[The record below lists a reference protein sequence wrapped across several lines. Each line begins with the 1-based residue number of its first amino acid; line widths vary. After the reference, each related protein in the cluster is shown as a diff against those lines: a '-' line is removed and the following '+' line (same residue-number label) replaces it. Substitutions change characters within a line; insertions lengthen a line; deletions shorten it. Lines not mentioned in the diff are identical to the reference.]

1 MPEPTRWKQD
11 AIALGASA
19 AAVLVYCFPRLLF
32 LGEIVYCLD
41 AGRMHYPIK
50 VFLGERLRAGEL
62 PLWYPYDG
70 LGAPFIANGVT
81 AVFHPFVFWSLTF
94 SPETAL
100 TLSLISCVLVGQCGC
115 YWLARRLGAGPAGAA
130 CAGIAFAASGTL
142 LSSLNNL
149 TFLCGAA
156 AFPVWLASLHTAVV
170 GRRIWGL
177 ATAAFALAFTLLAG
191 DFQGCYFYAL
201 ASLPLMLAFACPWPR
216 ALAIGAAAGVAGLL
230 LSSVQLL
237 PTFSVLHELHRA
249 QGFPY
254 EEALGWS
261 LPWLRLPELFLGD
274 ILRYRPFHLE
284 GGPQLLQLMGYG
296 GKAPWYPNVYL
307 GTLGALG
314 AIWALTLTEGLHRR
328 AAIGLCAVAAI
339 LLWLALG
346 RHAGLYALFHRFLPL
361 WNTFRYPEK
370 ALNYFAT
377 LFAVL
382 AGLGISAALRSPSR
396 AWGSGFLAGG
406 MLLGLSGLSAL
417 GREPLGT
424 LALRIARE
432 GDAAL
437 PEILGPQYALQ
448 LGEVLLRGGLLAAT
462 VGGLLFLASRPK
474 PTLVQIIPVVIAAA
488 FLIDLGSVNARAVA
502 MCSGDRDSAAGR
514 SLTSEAL
521 DALGEKRPGHF
532 RVASYAGYGM
542 AYHPDVG
549 ALAGASYRGAAE
561 WDLQSLAADFSAL
574 YRVESARPYLPAVSE
589 RYQELLE
596 HGGGLGW
603 RAAWAALFNGRFEV
617 GDLSRVKREHPPEDV
632 IATFE
637 EYDLYL
643 ARLPRGVSR
652 AFIAVP
658 RFVSSRQEARL
669 ALAETEI
676 LSGRIAIFES
686 AAQPGFEAARG
697 EAEITSYQPERVVLR
712 ARMESA
718 GALVLND
725 AFFDGWTARVD
736 GVDVPIHRAN
746 YLVRGLLLPAGE
758 HEVIFSYPLPRS
770 VVIGALLSIATLVM
784 LIGVI
789 VLGRRNRRALLEVT
803 SAEENHRQDD
813 QHAGVG
819 GAVGD
824 GA

>member
-11 AIALGASA
+11 AAALGASA

-70 LGAPFIANGVT
+70 LGTPFIANGVT
-81 AVFHPFVFWSLTF
+81 AVFHPFTVWSLAF

-100 TLSLISCVLVGQCGC
+100 TLSLICCVLIGQGGC

-156 AFPVWLASLHTAVV
+156 AFPVWLACLHTAIV

-177 ATAAFALAFTLLAG
+177 VAAAFALAFTLLAG

-201 ASLPLMLAFACPWPR
+201 ASLPLMLAFGCPWRR
-216 ALAIGAAAGVAGLL
+216 AMAACAAAGLAGLL

-237 PTFSVLHELHRA
+237 PTLSVLRELHRA

-254 EEALGWS
+254 QEAVGWS
-261 LPWLRLPELFLGD
+261 LPWLRLPELVLGD
-274 ILRYRPFHLE
+274 ILRYRPFHPD
-284 GGPQLLQLMGYG
+284 GQPQLLQLMGYG
-296 GKAPWYPNVYL
+296 GKAPWYPNIYL

-314 AIWALTLTEGLHRR
+314 AIWALTLAEGRQRR

-346 RHAGLYALFHRFLPL
+346 RHAGLYGLFHRFLPL

-382 AGLGISAALRSPSR
+382 AGLGISAAFRGPGR
-396 AWGSGFLAGG
+396 AWRSGLLSGVV
-406 MLLGLSGLSAL
+406 LLGLSGLIAL
-417 GREPLGT
+417 GRGSLGT
-424 LALRIARE
+424 VALRIAAER
-432 GDAAL
+432 DAAL

-448 LGEVLLRGGLLAAT
+448 LAEVVLRGGLLAAT
-462 VGGLLFLASRPK
+462 AGGLLFLASRPK
-474 PTLVQIIPVVIAAA
+474 LTLVRIAPVAIAAA
-488 FLIDLGSVNARAVA
+488 LLIDLGSVNARAVA
-502 MCSGDRDSAAGR
+502 MCSGDRESASGR
-514 SLTSEAL
+514 SLTAEAL

-549 ALAGASYRGAAE
+549 ALAGATYRGAAE

-574 YRVESARPYLPAVSE
+574 YRVEAMRPYLPAVSD
-589 RYQELLE
+589 RYQELLQ
-596 HGGGLGW
+596 HAGGLGW
-603 RAAWAALFNGRFEV
+603 RAAWSALFNGRYEV
-617 GDLSRVKREHPPEDV
+617 GDLSSVKREHPPKDV

-637 EYDLYL
+637 EYGLYL
-643 ARLPRGVSR
+643 ARLPRGVPR
-652 AFIAVP
+652 AFIAAP
-658 RFVSSRQEARL
+658 RFVGSRQEARL
-669 ALAETEI
+669 AISEAEI
-676 LSGRIAIFES
+676 LSGRIAVFES
-686 AAQPGFEAARG
+686 PAQPGFEAAMG
-697 EAEITSYQPERVVLR
+697 EAEITSYQPERVVVR
-712 ARMESA
+712 ARLESA

-725 AFFDGWTARVD
+725 AFFDGWRARVD
-736 GVDVPIHRAN
+736 GVSMPIHRAN
-746 YLVRGLLLPAGE
+746 YLVRGVLLPAGE
-758 HEVIFSYPLPRS
+758 HEVVFSYPLPGA
-770 VVIGALLSIATLVM
+770 VVIGALLSIATLVL
-784 LIGVI
+784 LIGAI
-789 VLGRRNRRALLEVT
+789 ALARRSRLLEVAP
-803 SAEENHRQDD
+803 AEEKH
-813 QHAGVG
+813 
-819 GAVGD
+819 GD
-824 GA
+824 HD

>member
-81 AVFHPFVFWSLTF
+81 AVFHPLTLWSLTF
-94 SPETAL
+94 SPEVAL

-177 ATAAFALAFTLLAG
+177 AAAAFALAFTLLAG

-201 ASLPLMLAFACPWPR
+201 ASLPLMLAFACPLPR
-216 ALAIGAAAGVAGLL
+216 ALAVGAVAGLAGLL

-237 PTFSVLHELHRA
+237 PTFSVLRELHRA
-249 QGFPY
+249 HGFPY
-254 EEALGWS
+254 EEAVGWS
-261 LPWLRLPELFLGD
+261 LPWLRLPELILGD
-274 ILRYRPFHLE
+274 ILRYQPFHLD

-314 AIWALTLTEGLHRR
+314 AFWALTLGEGLRWR
-328 AAIGLCAVAAI
+328 AAIGLAGVAVL

-361 WNTFRYPEK
+361 WKTFRYPEK
-370 ALNYFAT
+370 ALNYFAA
-377 LFAVL
+377 LFGVL
-382 AGLGISAALRSPSR
+382 AGLGISAALRSPAR
-396 AWGSGFLAGG
+396 AWRSGIVAGG

-424 LALRIARE
+424 LALKIAQGRS
-432 GDAAL
+432 AAL
-437 PEILGPQYALQ
+437 SPVLGSQYALQ
-448 LGEVLLRGGLLAAT
+448 LAEVLLRAGVLAAT
-462 VGGLLFLASRPK
+462 AGGLLFLATRPK
-474 PTLVQIIPVVIAAA
+474 VTLARIVPVLIAAA

-502 MCSGDRDSAAGR
+502 MCSGDRNSAAGR

-532 RVASYAGYGM
+532 RVGSYAGYGM
-542 AYHPDVG
+542 AYHPDVD
-549 ALAGASYRGAAE
+549 ALGGASYRGAAE

-574 YRVESARPYLPAVSE
+574 YRVETARPYLPAISE
-589 RYQELLE
+589 RYQELLQ
-596 HGGGLGW
+596 HDGGVGW
-603 RAAWAALFNGRFEV
+603 RVAWSALFNGRFEV
-617 GDLSRVKREHPPEDV
+617 GDLSLIKREHLPEDV

-637 EYDLYL
+637 QYGLYL

-658 RFVSSRQEARL
+658 RFVSSRQEARA
-669 ALAETEI
+669 ALSEAEI
-676 LSGRIAIFES
+676 LSGRTAVFES
-686 AAQPGFEAARG
+686 PAQPGFEEAEG
-697 EAEITSYQPERVVLR
+697 HAEITSYQPERVVIH
-712 ARMESA
+712 ARMKSA

-725 AFFDGWTARVD
+725 AFFDGWNARVD
-736 GVDVPIHRAN
+736 GVAVPIHRAN

-758 HEVIFSYPLPRS
+758 HEVIFSYPLPGA
-770 VVIGALLSIATLVM
+770 VVIGSLLSIATLVV
-784 LIGVI
+784 LIGAI
-789 VLGRRNRRALLEVT
+789 ALGRRGRYLKSRRLKRIIARMT
-803 SAEENHRQDD
+803 NTPA
-813 QHAGVG
+813 
-819 GAVGD
+819 
-824 GA
+824 

>member
-11 AIALGASA
+11 VIALGASA

-70 LGAPFIANGVT
+70 LGTPFIANGVT
-81 AVFHPFVFWSLTF
+81 AVFHPLVLWSLTF
-94 SPETAL
+94 SPEAAL

-115 YWLARRLGAGPAGAA
+115 YWLARRLGAGPAGAV
-130 CAGIAFAASGTL
+130 S
-142 LSSLNNL
+142 
-149 TFLCGAA
+149 AA
-156 AFPVWLASLHTAVV
+156 A
-170 GRRIWGL
+170 
-177 ATAAFALAFTLLAG
+177 ALAGF
-191 DFQGCYFYAL
+191 
-201 ASLPLMLAFACPWPR
+201 
-216 ALAIGAAAGVAGLL
+216 L

-254 EEALGWS
+254 EEAVGWS

-382 AGLGISAALRSPSR
+382 AGMGVSAALRSPAR
-396 AWGSGFLAGG
+396 AWRSGFLAGG

-474 PTLVQIIPVVIAAA
+474 PTLVRIIPVVITAA

-549 ALAGASYRGAAE
+549 ALAGASYQGAAE

-574 YRVESARPYLPAVSE
+574 
-589 RYQELLE
+589 
-596 HGGGLGW
+596 
-603 RAAWAALFNGRFEV
+603 
-617 GDLSRVKREHPPEDV
+617 
-632 IATFE
+632 
-637 EYDLYL
+637 
-643 ARLPRGVSR
+643 
-652 AFIAVP
+652 
-658 RFVSSRQEARL
+658 
-669 ALAETEI
+669 
-676 LSGRIAIFES
+676 
-686 AAQPGFEAARG
+686 
-697 EAEITSYQPERVVLR
+697 
-712 ARMESA
+712 
-718 GALVLND
+718 
-725 AFFDGWTARVD
+725 
-736 GVDVPIHRAN
+736 
-746 YLVRGLLLPAGE
+746 
-758 HEVIFSYPLPRS
+758 
-770 VVIGALLSIATLVM
+770 
-784 LIGVI
+784 
-789 VLGRRNRRALLEVT
+789 
-803 SAEENHRQDD
+803 
-813 QHAGVG
+813 
-819 GAVGD
+819 
-824 GA
+824 